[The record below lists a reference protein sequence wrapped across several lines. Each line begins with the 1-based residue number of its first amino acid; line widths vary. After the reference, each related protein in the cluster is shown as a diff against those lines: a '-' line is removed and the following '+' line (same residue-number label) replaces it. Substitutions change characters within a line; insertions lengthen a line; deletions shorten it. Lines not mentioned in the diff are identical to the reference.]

1 MKYRPEIDGLRAL
14 AVVAVVF
21 FHVKVPYFEGG
32 FVGVD
37 IFFVISGFLITK
49 IIYSEVEGKNFSITG
64 FYKRRARRILPALYL
79 VILMAI
85 VWSTL
90 FQPPF
95 SARDFYQSVFA
106 TTAFANNLLLAH
118 ESAQYFDLSSDFK
131 PLLHTWSL
139 GIEEQFY
146 IVFPF
151 FFLLVSCFGRFFV
164 KLAIAVALV
173 LSLAAYVASPGP
185 ISFYMPHLRG
195 WELLSGS
202 LVAIILHGRRATGHD
217 GLATLGC
224 LLVFGSILSFGNP
237 HLILLQVAAVLGTV
251 LVILFCKSGGYC
263 GRLLGARPL
272 VGIGLISYSLYLWHQ
287 PLLAFARI
295 RLGPELPVDI
305 LVMLLLLTLVIAYSS
320 WRFIETPFRSRNQ
333 VSSRA
338 LIVTMTI
345 ATAFFMLVA
354 VPGHFTTGFERLKLA
369 SLPTDRAA
377 VYVSHFEEQPRRQ
390 KAIKEQSMT
399 LAHGDMRPGESLKRF
414 LVIGDSMGGDMMMTL
429 GELVDEERTRVD
441 RIEVRSTC
449 LGPILEGRG
458 ACGTN
463 REALFAA
470 TDSADLVILA
480 ADWAQHRTAVDAVNF
495 YRALRARDLEVS
507 VVGALRFRHF
517 SDMTFEFA
525 QSSASLG
532 QLGHFVFQQIDPRTH
547 ESNTIFKAALPA
559 HDYIDKFQAFC
570 DPISETC
577 RTHNNASEAFFFDAL
592 HMTVEGGEF
601 FAEKVDFSGHT
612 DTTRPLK
619 NWRR

>member
-14 AVVAVVF
+14 AIVPVVF
-21 FHVKVPYFEGG
+21 FHAKVPYFEGG

-49 IIYSEVEGKNFSITG
+49 IIYSEVEENNFSISR
-64 FYKRRARRILPALYL
+64 FYERRARRILPALYL
-79 VILMAI
+79 VILIAI
-85 VWSTL
+85 VWSIL

-106 TTAFANNLLLAH
+106 TTAFANNFLLAY
-118 ESAQYFDLSSDFK
+118 ESAQYFDLGSDFK

-139 GIEEQFY
+139 AIEEQFY

-151 FFLLVSCFGRFFV
+151 FLLLVSRFGRFFV
-164 KLAIAVALV
+164 KLAIAVILV

-185 ISFYMPHLRG
+185 ISFYMPHLRA

-202 LVAIILHGRRATGHD
+202 LVAIILHGRKATGHD

-224 LLVFGSILSFGNP
+224 LLVFGSILSFLVFDP

-305 LVMLLLLTLVIAYSS
+305 LVMLLFLALVIAYSS

-338 LIVTMTI
+338 LIGTMTS
-345 ATAFFMLVA
+345 ATAVFLLVA
-354 VPGHFTTGFERLKLA
+354 VPGHFTIGFERLKLA
-369 SLPTDRAA
+369 NLPTDRAA
-377 VYVSHFEEQPRRQ
+377 AYVSHFEEQPRRHE
-390 KAIKEQSMT
+390 AIQEQSMT
-399 LAHGDMRPGESLKRF
+399 LARGDMRPGESLKRF

-429 GELVDEERTRVD
+429 GEFADEERTRVD

-449 LGPILEGRG
+449 FGRILAGRD

-463 REALFAA
+463 REALVAA

-480 ADWAQHRTAVDAVNF
+480 ADWAQHRTAADAVNF
-495 YRALRARDLEVS
+495 YRALRARDLEVR

-517 SDMTFEFA
+517 SDITFEFA

-532 QLGHFVFQQIDPRTH
+532 QLGRFVFQQIDRRTY
-547 ESNTIFKAALPA
+547 AANEVLKKEIPEI
-559 HDYIDKFQAFC
+559 DYIDKFLAFC
-570 DPISETC
+570 DPILEVCNSHG
-577 RTHNNASEAFFFDAL
+577 RTGDAFFFDAI
-592 HMTVEGGEF
+592 HMTVEGSRY
-601 FAEKVDFSGHT
+601 FADFIRDTNQVDVAS
-612 DTTRPLK
+612 P
-619 NWRR
+619 